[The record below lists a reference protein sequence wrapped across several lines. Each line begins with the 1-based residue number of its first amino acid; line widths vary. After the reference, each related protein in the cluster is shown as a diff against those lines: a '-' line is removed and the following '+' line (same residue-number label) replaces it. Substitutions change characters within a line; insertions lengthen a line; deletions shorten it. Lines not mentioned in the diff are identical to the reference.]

1 MEIDHCML
9 GGLLLADL
17 VSKAAKRVENQDR
30 EFQPFCRWRANKEPE
45 VGDLSEN
52 RQRQR
57 RHLHRYVSATTLVD
71 KPWAQQQPRV
81 RTNKSNETACEVMDS
96 NLPSF
101 VLLRQSFQ
109 KQEQYLSTLL
119 TLPGCLTSL
128 RTYRQF

>member
-9 GGLLLADL
+9 GGLLLAEL

-30 EFQPFCRWRANKEPE
+30 EFQPFCRWRTNKEPE
-45 VGDLSEN
+45 VRDLSEN

-71 KPWAQQQPRV
+71 KPWAQRQPRF

-109 KQEQYLSTLL
+109 EQEQYLSTLL
-119 TLPGCLTSL
+119 TLPDCLPSL